1 MRLRRFIA
9 TFVLA
14 LPASCAAET
23 PSQSVPQCDLSNLPF
38 TAVEVTTDTQGVNF
52 GPYGSNMIAVIRKNW
67 YSRVPPAAMPPISK
81 RGCVVIE
88 FEIVRNGTISS
99 VRYKFSSGDIT
110 LDQAAFD
117 AVSAA
122 SPLPALPAEFKHP
135 SATYQFIFKY
145 NAEPGSG
152 TASDD
157 IAGNAFDFRYP
168 ARASSN
174 NVPSDPVSEASQKN
188 KDQDIRLGA
197 PIQAVDP
204 VIPKSLYGKNAAA
217 VVEATI
223 EADGTF
229 NDLSALVGDRD
240 FEYAAMDAVHQ
251 WRYASATENGRP
263 ANVKVFI
270 TFFWRQNEIKTSVEP
285 DLPLPDG
292 PKRNMPELYSEGELF
307 AVDGQHVKPPKA
319 IYAPDPEYSM
329 AARAAKRQGTVLLG
343 VILGRDGAPEDIW
356 PIRKLIYS
364 TGEQT
369 FKPVGLG
376 LEQKAIEAVSHWK
389 FEPAMKDGEP
399 VPVLVN
405 IEVKFHIY

>member
-1 MRLRRFIA
+1 MRLWRFIA
-9 TFVLA
+9 IFVLP

-23 PSQSVPQCDLSNLPF
+23 PSQNVPQCDLSNLPF
-38 TAVEVTTDTQGVNF
+38 TGVEVTTDTQGMNF
-52 GPYGSNMIAVIRKNW
+52 GPYASRTIPVIRKNW
-67 YSRVPPAAMPPISK
+67 YSRIPPAAMPPLSK

-88 FEIVRNGTISS
+88 FEIARNGTISS
-99 VRYKFSSGDIT
+99 ARYKFSSGDIT

-168 ARASSN
+168 SLASN
-174 NVPSDPVSEASQKN
+174 NNVARDSVSEPSEKN
-188 KDQDIRLGA
+188 QEQG
-197 PIQAVDP
+197 IQLEAAISAVDP
-204 VIPKSLYGKNAAA
+204 VVPKSLYGKNDAT
-217 VVEATI
+217 VLEATI
-223 EADGTF
+223 AADGTF
-229 NDLSALVGDRD
+229 NDLSALIGDQD

-251 WRYASATENGRP
+251 WRYAPATESGRP

-270 TFFWRQNEIKTSVEP
+270 TFFWRQNEISTSVEP

-292 PKRNMPELYSEGELF
+292 PKRNMQELYSKGELF
-307 AVDGQHVKPPKA
+307 AVDKQHVKPPKA
-319 IYAPDPEYSM
+319 VYAPDPEYSM

-356 PIRKLIYS
+356 LIRKLVYS
-364 TGEQT
+364 NGEQT
-369 FKPVGLG
+369 LKPVGLG
-376 LEQKAIEAVSHWK
+376 LERKAIEAVSHWK

-399 VPVLVN
+399 VPVFVN